1 MSGGQER
8 VPQTWACEAAPQRPS
23 GLPRWTP
30 SPLRREGLVQ
40 DHGNPPCSRDPGQAE
55 TEGLVSLVFLKASA
69 FSWGGHH
76 WTLRGFRLTET
87 RVKEGGRETATL
99 TTPAPTGHPPGTVV
113 PKPVLVKALK
123 NWKQTHGRESVAG
136 GARSTARFRPSCSNG
151 GTWGPALHLREPLC
165 LHV

>member
-1 MSGGQER
+1 M
-8 VPQTWACEAAPQRPS
+8 
-23 GLPRWTP
+23 
-30 SPLRREGLVQ
+30 
-40 DHGNPPCSRDPGQAE
+40 
-55 TEGLVSLVFLKASA
+55 EGLVSLVFLKASA

-136 GARSTARFRPSCSNG
+136 GAQHGRRTQLLKRGDVGPSAS
-151 GTWGPALHLREPLC
+151 PA
-165 LHV
+165 